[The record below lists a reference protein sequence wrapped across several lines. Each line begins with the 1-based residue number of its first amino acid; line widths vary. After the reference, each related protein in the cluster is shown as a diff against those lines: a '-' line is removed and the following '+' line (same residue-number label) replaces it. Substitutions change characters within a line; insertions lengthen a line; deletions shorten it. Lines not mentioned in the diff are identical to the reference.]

1 MKWKLISALAL
12 VAIAVTAVVGNV
24 GATPANP
31 PLFTGS
37 TIARAQLPELDIK
50 SQVDADVWKAMLK
63 TKGVSDLYVQQNVF
77 KPGATSGWHT
87 HPGPSLITVTQGT
100 VTVYDGD
107 DPTCTPQVYSASSQG
122 TGFVDIGGGAVPCH
136 PKRGFGRRADD
147 RRAADSGG
155 RAPQDR
161 RAQPEPRQLP
171 VLTRLEER

>member
-1 MKWKLISALAL
+1 MKWKLISVLAL

-50 SQVDADVWKAMLK
+50 SHVDADVWKAMLK

-107 DPTCTPQVYSASSQG
+107 DPTCTPQVYGASAQG
-122 TGFVDIGGGAVPCH
+122 TGFVDVGGGAVHVIRNEGSVDAQTIVVQLIPAGA
-136 PKRGFGRRADD
+136 PRRID
-147 RRAADSGG
+147 
-155 RAPQDR
+155 APN
-161 RAQPEPRQLP
+161 PNPGSCP
-171 VLTRLEER
+171 S